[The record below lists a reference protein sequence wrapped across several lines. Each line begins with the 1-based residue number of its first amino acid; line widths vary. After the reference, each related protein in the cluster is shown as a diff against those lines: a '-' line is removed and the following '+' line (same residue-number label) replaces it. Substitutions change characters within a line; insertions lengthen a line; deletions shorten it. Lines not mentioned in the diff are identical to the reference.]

1 MQKRRTPLRIG
12 RIIDKLVNIAFWLV
26 MAYAIVQIASAVK
39 EIREVQQML
48 LPRGSSV
55 TTHSFLPGNYSEKAY
70 QAAMQR
76 YNIEQGLFLPGE
88 KTEN

>member
-1 MQKRRTPLRIG
+1 MQKRRNPLRIG

-39 EIREVQQML
+39 EIREMQQML

-55 TTHSFLPGNYSEKAY
+55 TTHSYLPGNYSEEAY
-70 QAAMQR
+70 QAALQR
-76 YNIEQGLFLPGE
+76 YNIENGYIIPAVLP
-88 KTEN
+88 EN